1 MKAYVIA
8 TPALL
13 YPFNETA
20 ADSLVLN
27 MRLVDSQRKALAE
40 CGYEVQSVS
49 SWQDIMDPHPHLV
62 LQGNLYATPEALHA
76 FLAAARNSRCSV
88 QAAAAPGKFTED
100 VLWHV
105 QKDEAGNAP
114 LPLWYV
120 HGNGGMPFRTV
131 PLNLDE
137 EVHDIRLPSHMGT
150 GEGKGMEML
159 LSRRALVPIDTWVN
173 LYQANMQGLWAMT
186 ARARHLPWWRLL
198 WAFILGRGNLF
209 GAMGHLNVIGK
220 RCKIHPTAVV
230 ELCEIGD
237 DVEIGAYAVV
247 RMSVIGNGVNISDH
261 ASIRGVVL
269 GEGAHIANN
278 NNLLMVAVYPRSFLI
293 SGPYQFSMFG
303 YDTAVMHCIDCD
315 TRLDG
320 QTIRAEVGD
329 GVSLKTPIR
338 YLGSCFGHG
347 VRAGAGSIT
356 APGRAIPNGM
366 YILPDPNQVVNRVD
380 ASLPRQKN
388 LFTHHGGLSDTW
400 QRWAH
405 LPKEG

>member
-1 MKAYVIA
+1 VIA
-8 TPALL
+8 VPGQI
-13 YPFNETA
+13 YPFN
-20 ADSLVLN
+20 DPVGDCLVLN
-27 MRLVDSQRKALAE
+27 QRLSDTQRAALCA
-40 CGYEVQSVS
+40 CGCDVTFVEA
-49 SWQDIMDPHPHLV
+49 WEDIDDPGPYLV
-62 LQGNLYATPEALHA
+62 LDGNLYATPEALQA
-76 FLAAARNSRCSV
+76 FLTAARAAKSSV
-88 QAAAAPGKFTED
+88 QASAAAGTFVQD
-100 VLWHV
+100 VLWHRP
-105 QKDEAGNAP
+105 KDDAGNVP
-114 LPLWYV
+114 LPLWFV
-120 HGNGGMPFRTV
+120 QAGEGGAPTRRL
-131 PLNLDE
+131 PIELDE
-137 EVHDIRLPSHMGT
+137 QTHDVRLPPHMAT

-159 LSRRALVPIDTWVN
+159 ITRRALVPIDTWIN

-198 WAFILGRGNLF
+198 WAFALARGNLLA
-209 GAMGHLNVIGK
+209 AMGHLNVIGK
-220 RCKIHPTAVV
+220 RCRIHPTAVV

-278 NNLLMVAVYPRSFLI
+278 NNLLMTAVYPRSFLI

-320 QTIRAEVGD
+320 KPIRAEVGE
-329 GVSLKTPIR
+329 GVSVSTPLR

-356 APGRAIPNGM
+356 APGRAIPNGIYM
-366 YILPDPNQVVNRVD
+366 LPDPNQVVNRVD
-380 ASLPRQKN
+380 AGLPRKQN
-388 LFTHHGGLSDTW
+388 LFTYHGELSDTW

-405 LPKEG
+405 VPKEG